1 MNWVRSILK
10 CRLEVNDGS
19 YFCFSD
25 CVALT
30 TTVSFHRLLAITAFI
45 FKAADF
51 IGNYTSTI
59 CHQWEVHRLSEH
71 ADRLSLGILH
81 AKYLVI
87 PSKHE
92 FQALSQEKRSEQHNP
107 R

>member
-30 TTVSFHRLLAITAFI
+30 TTVPFHRLLAITAFI
-45 FKAADF
+45 FRAANF
-51 IGNYTSTI
+51 IGNYTSAI

-81 AKYLVI
+81 AKFLVI
-87 PSKHE
+87 PRRSANTQISGT
-92 FQALSQEKRSEQHNP
+92 FAREKV
-107 R
+107 